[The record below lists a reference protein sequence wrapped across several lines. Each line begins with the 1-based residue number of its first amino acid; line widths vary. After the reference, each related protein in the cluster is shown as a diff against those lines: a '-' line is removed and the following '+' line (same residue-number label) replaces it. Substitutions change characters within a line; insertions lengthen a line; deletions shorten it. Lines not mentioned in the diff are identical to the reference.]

1 MNATAILKFLYI
13 VFARCMKPTHRSRS
27 RFFCVDLS
35 WISPFVCV
43 GSAFNS
49 LDHNRINSVVGDL
62 GLQFHFISVRFG
74 LAQSSS
80 VQVFSLLSLVTLFF
94 PGHRLQYP
102 HTRNTH
108 SNTRIA
114 VGHDSFWLSCLVRA
128 LCCDFRFRWQSG
140 KCMRLSLS
148 RFLRTAR
155 YVSPPIKSTNKKP
168 TAGKK

>member
-1 MNATAILKFLYI
+1 VYETPY
-13 VFARCMKPTHRSRS
+13 RSSS

-35 WISPFVCV
+35 WISSFVCV

-49 LDHNRINSVVGDL
+49 LDHNRIKSVVGAV
-62 GLQFHFISVRFG
+62 GLQFHFISVR
-74 LAQSSS
+74 LSP
-80 VQVFSLLSLVTLFF
+80 VQVFSLLSLVTLFSQGIAYNI
-94 PGHRLQYP
+94 PI
-102 HTRNTH
+102 HTHTH
-108 SNTRIA
+108 THPNTRIA

>member
-1 MNATAILKFLYI
+1 
-13 VFARCMKPTHRSRS
+13 MKPTHRSRS

-62 GLQFHFISVRFG
+62 GLQFQFISVRFG

-140 KCMRLSLS
+140 KCMRTLFTH
-148 RFLRTAR
+148 RTLRVAA
-155 YVSPPIKSTNKKP
+155 NKKYKQKTDSRKKINGITSYP
-168 TAGKK
+168 TTLNTHTQTH